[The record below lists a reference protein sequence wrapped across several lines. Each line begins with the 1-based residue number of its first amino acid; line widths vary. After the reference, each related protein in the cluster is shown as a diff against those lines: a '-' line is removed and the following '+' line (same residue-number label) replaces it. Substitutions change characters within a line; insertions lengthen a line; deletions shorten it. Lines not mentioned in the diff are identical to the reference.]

1 MPFIAHFEVKKR
13 EPKIIHFIGEKEP
26 KILKFSSCKKK
37 AVKLVIT
44 SDLKLEI
51 EN

>member
-26 KILKFSSCKKK
+26 KILKFSSYKSKT
-37 AVKLVIT
+37 VRLVIRP
-44 SDLKLEI
+44 DLKLEV